1 MDVELMTLG
10 FLNSGPKT
18 GYKLNQ
24 IFGNLMLYYAISL
37 NQIYPVLRNL
47 EGRGL
52 VEKRVVFQEGKPNKN
67 LYTITQAGRQ
77 LLEEKLTSQPQPL
90 DYHLPF
96 LVRVLFFRF
105 LDKQQAC
112 EEFRKEIESL
122 KEQKENLET
131 MADTVAE
138 RADCNG
144 SFAYRTAIHLLE
156 SLIQWYEAEWNKR
169 REKLNRQE
177 GGGGHPGY
185 IGKDRGPI
193 PSE

>member
-47 EGRGL
+47 EGRSL
-52 VEKRVVFQEGKPNKN
+52 VQKQVVFQEGRPNKN
-67 LYTITQAGRQ
+67 LYTITQKGKQ
-77 LLEEKLTSQPQPL
+77 FLEEKLTSQPQPL

-96 LVRVLFFRF
+96 LVRMLFFRF
-105 LDKQQAC
+105 LGKSQVC

-122 KEQKENLET
+122 REQKETLEA
-131 MADTVAE
+131 MADTVTA
-138 RADCNG
+138 RADSNG
-144 SFAYRTAIHLLE
+144 SFAYHTALQLMRT
-156 SLIQWYEAEWNKR
+156 LIEWYEAEWEKR
-169 REKLNRQE
+169 KKEV
-177 GGGGHPGY
+177 G
-185 IGKDRGPI
+185 
-193 PSE
+193 

>member
-47 EGRGL
+47 ESRNL
-52 VEKRVVFQEGKPNKN
+52 VQKQVVFQEGKPNKN
-67 LYTITQAGRQ
+67 VYTITQEGKQ
-77 LLEEKLTSQPQPL
+77 FLEEKLTSQPQPL

-96 LVRVLFFRF
+96 LVRMLFFRF
-105 LDKQQAC
+105 LDKNQVC
-112 EEFRKEIESL
+112 REFIKEIESL
-122 KEQKENLET
+122 KEQKETLEA
-131 MADTVAE
+131 MADRVAG

-144 SFAYRTAIHLLE
+144 SFAYHTALQMME
-156 SLIQWYEAEWNKR
+156 TLIVWYEAEWEKR
-169 REKLNRQE
+169 KKEL
-177 GGGGHPGY
+177 G
-185 IGKDRGPI
+185 
-193 PSE
+193 

>member
-1 MDVELMTLG
+1 MEDELSMDVELMTLG

-24 IFGNLMLYYAISL
+24 IFGNLMLYYSISL

-52 VEKRVVFQEGKPNKN
+52 VEKQVVFQEGKPNKN
-67 LYTITQAGRQ
+67 LYTITEAGRQ
-77 LLEEKLTSQPQPL
+77 FLEEKLTSQPQPL

-105 LDKQQAC
+105 LDKKQVC
-112 EEFRKEIESL
+112 EEFEKEIESL
-122 KEQKENLET
+122 KEQKATLEA
-131 MADTVAE
+131 MADTVAD

-144 SFAYRTAIHLLE
+144 SFAYRTALHLLE
-156 SLIQWYEAEWNKR
+156 SLIKWYEAEWEKR
-169 REKLNRQE
+169 RESL
-177 GGGGHPGY
+177 
-185 IGKDRGPI
+185 D
-193 PSE
+193 S

>member
-52 VEKRVVFQEGKPNKN
+52 IKKQVVFQEGKPNKN
-67 LYTITQAGRQ
+67 LYTITESGQQ

-105 LDKQQAC
+105 LNKEQAY
-112 EEFRKEIESL
+112 EEFGKEIESL
-122 KEQKENLET
+122 KEQKDTLET
-131 MADTVAE
+131 MAETVAE

-144 SFAYRTAIHLLE
+144 SFAYQTAIHLLE
-156 SLIQWYEAEWNKR
+156 SLIKWYEAEWQR
-169 REKLNRQE
+169 RSEKLSQQAD
-177 GGGGHPGY
+177 H
-185 IGKDRGPI
+185 
-193 PSE
+193 